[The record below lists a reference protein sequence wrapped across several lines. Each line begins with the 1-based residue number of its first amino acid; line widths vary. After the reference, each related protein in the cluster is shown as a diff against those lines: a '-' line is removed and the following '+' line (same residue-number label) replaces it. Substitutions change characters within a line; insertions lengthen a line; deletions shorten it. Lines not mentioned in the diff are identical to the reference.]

1 MHRSAHWLR
10 TTTIIDSAVVF
21 RPAIPTVPWPLL
33 LSLSTMLFVWR
44 QQEQLLVER
53 PQAES
58 INRMRWHEE
67 ARRRADAG
75 PMSPCWWVVSQTYP
89 LGLGVADSQVKMH
102 SRVTE
107 VSSNAS

>member
-10 TTTIIDSAVVF
+10 TTTIIASAVVF

-58 INRMRWHEE
+58 INRMRWH
-67 ARRRADAG
+67 
-75 PMSPCWWVVSQTYP
+75 VFP
-89 LGLGVADSQVKMH
+89 LTFETHAACAFLLYLLLTRHFA
-102 SRVTE
+102 
-107 VSSNAS
+107 

>member
-58 INRMRWHEE
+58 LNRMLWHEE
-67 ARRRADAG
+67 ARRRADA
-75 PMSPCWWVVSQTYP
+75 PLRAQLVVQTALAVY
-89 LGLGVADSQVKMH
+89 GS
-102 SRVTE
+102 
-107 VSSNAS
+107 